1 MAGMLAQHCELKSHD
16 GNRIELVVPEQH
28 RHLAE
33 KQFVDKLKQALRNTL
48 GAATDL
54 RLSIGPVA
62 GNSLAAIGER
72 ERQERQA
79 DAVEAIEK
87 DDFVRELVER
97 FDARLIESSIRPIQ
111 QSK

>member
-1 MAGMLAQHCELKSHD
+1 MLAQHCELKSHD
-16 GNRIELVVPEQH
+16 GNRIELLVPEEH

-72 ERQERQA
+72 ARQGRAQVA
-79 DAVEAIEK
+79 GQAIEK